1 MKDLKGIR
9 YVYSFNLDDVTRPG
23 EMSPEVLNQITDY
36 SADGNKMLEEY
47 RAVELPD
54 LWLIVDR
61 SDSKVQWM
69 DKEKALKIT
78 GKIAGVAFVDKH
90 EKRLVLTENMV
101 VNYDGKDLY
110 VRDDLLKISGE
121 NKWKDYANCI
131 TDKYSIV
138 SADVKK
144 NTALVRFI
152 SYGDDGRGVNRTG
165 SLAEFEGSGFARI
178 DLSTGKILH
187 KVIKDK
193 EQVLAAS
200 DNYYST
206 FCKGTVK
213 RYQVKDDKCIK
224 ESKVN
229 GYKRNEEYTV
239 QTCGNIV
246 FVFVRQQNGDMKLL
260 DAIEI

>member
-1 MKDLKGIR
+1 M
-9 YVYSFNLDDVTRPG
+9 YSFNLDDVTRPG

-131 TDKYSIV
+131 MDKYSIV

-165 SLAEFEGSGFARI
+165 S
-178 DLSTGKILH
+178 
-187 KVIKDK
+187 
-193 EQVLAAS
+193 
-200 DNYYST
+200 
-206 FCKGTVK
+206 
-213 RYQVKDDKCIK
+213 
-224 ESKVN
+224 
-229 GYKRNEEYTV
+229 
-239 QTCGNIV
+239 
-246 FVFVRQQNGDMKLL
+246 
-260 DAIEI
+260 